1 MQFKLYKTIA
11 KYIKKYNYVY
21 YGSYI
26 SLYCDLFSEL
36 MGLIYFFDGFSS
48 YDEYI
53 KKDYKERAKEGN
65 NIILQRVLG
74 DIKRVE
80 RIC

>member
-1 MQFKLYKTIA
+1 
-11 KYIKKYNYVY
+11 
-21 YGSYI
+21 
-26 SLYCDLFSEL
+26 

-65 NIILQRVLG
+65 NIILQRVLS